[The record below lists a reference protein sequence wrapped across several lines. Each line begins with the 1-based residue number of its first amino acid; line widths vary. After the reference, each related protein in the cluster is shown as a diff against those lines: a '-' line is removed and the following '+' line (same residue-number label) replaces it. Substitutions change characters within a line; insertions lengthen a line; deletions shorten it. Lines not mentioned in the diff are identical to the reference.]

1 LIFFKFKI
9 NWFKFKLSY
18 KNNTRLN
25 KIMESLEYVRTND
38 AADIPT
44 TTFNL
49 NEIVPTRFKKY
60 YRYPGSLTNPT
71 CSEVFIYSLS
81 VFFL

>member
-9 NWFKFKLSY
+9 NWFKFKLSD

-25 KIMESLEYVRTND
+25 NIIASLTAVRAFGSTN
-38 AADIPT
+38 IPST
-44 TTFNL
+44 TIKL

-71 CSEVFIYSLS
+71 CDEVFI
-81 VFFL
+81 